1 MTPVSLSTVI
11 PTQVGTS
18 ASVGALD
25 AGVDAL
31 RLAGWGRSNTDGSLD
46 ATCGGPGLRRDDG
59 THVPALAGMTAVG
72 GATLAARHAFR
83 LPRSGPSA
91 RSSRREGEAGEGRAR
106 HE

>member
-46 ATCGGPGLRRDDG
+46 ATCVGPGLRRDDG
-59 THVPALAGMTAVG
+59 CGWGDACGTP
-72 GATLAARHAFR
+72 R
-83 LPRSGPSA
+83 LPSAAERPLSPILSPRRGSG
-91 RSSRREGEAGEGRAR
+91 RRAGAP
-106 HE
+106 

>member
-46 ATCGGPGLRRDDG
+46 ATYVGPGLRRDDG
-59 THVPALAGMTAVG
+59 CGWGAIATFDGPARRGYG
-72 GATLAARHAFR
+72 GA
-83 LPRSGPSA
+83 P
-91 RSSRREGEAGEGRAR
+91 
-106 HE
+106 